1 MFVCNEEIVLTD
13 LIVLDD
19 FYQPAL
25 VKVHSERSLFML
37 SRVESRKFIVCS
49 DNNVYRA
56 LSNITHR
63 PRACSAEVPRLNFAG
78 GTVDDCLLLLT

>member
-49 DNNVYRA
+49 DNNV
-56 LSNITHR
+56 LSSIIEHY
-63 PRACSAEVPRLNFAG
+63 A
-78 GTVDDCLLLLT
+78 